1 MLASISEVR
10 SRRVGGKE
18 MRMHTIA
25 TALALTV
32 CTAAI
37 GYQAETP
44 AVKAGAPVP
53 PQATVSNRDALIA
66 RAKSL
71 ELNTP
76 YVPPPGDPLEH
87 HTSGFAKIMCSAVF
101 ITGLDPDF
109 AAENVGYFTS
119 PYVERAKVGKPVID
133 RVNKAVHIRL
143 PNGVTRTA
151 KYLGDQG
158 CVTLPVGKTS
168 VNFTPVK
175 LKSHLPDAS
184 TQPWPMGDVLPK
196 DPLPPELDAVKVK
209 QAVEAAFEPAAGMT
223 AAFVVTWRG
232 RLIAERYGEGITEH
246 TPLESWSM
254 GKSLTATLMGALV
267 KQGIDDLWQP
277 APIPEWQ
284 SAGDPRAKIRIAD
297 ILHMSSGLRINA
309 PQDPDYDPSGTYP
322 DHLYLYTGSVDS
334 FHYATTRPLQWP
346 PNTVGR
352 YRNTDPVLI
361 NYLIRLG
368 VEKRGE
374 EYLSFPQRALLAQ
387 IGIRTGVQASDA
399 PRSLRTAGYELASA
413 RDWARLGNLYLQDG
427 VWNGERILPEGY
439 VQFVSTVAPAWAA
452 DKRPIYGGFFWING
466 DGEYPVPKEAFYMSG
481 AGGQTTLIIPSY
493 DLVVVRLGHYKGSKA
508 GDKSFKQALA
518 LLMEAVPKR
527 K

>member
-1 MLASISEVR
+1 
-10 SRRVGGKE
+10 

-53 PQATVSNRDALIA
+53 PQATVSSRDALIA

-101 ITGLDPDF
+101 VTGLDPDF

-119 PYVERAKVGKPVID
+119 PYAERAQVGKPVID
-133 RVNKAVHIRL
+133 RVNKAVHITL

-151 KYLGDQG
+151 QYLGDQG
-158 CVTLPVGKTS
+158 CVTLPVGKNS

-175 LKSHLPDAS
+175 LKSRLPDAS
-184 TQPWPMGDVLPK
+184 TQQWPMGDALAK
-196 DPLPPELDAVKVK
+196 EPLSPELDAAKVK
-209 QAVEAAFEPAAGMT
+209 QAVDAAFGSAAEMS

-232 RLIAERYGEGITEH
+232 RLIAERYGDGITAH
-246 TPLESWSM
+246 TPLEGWSM
-254 GKSLTATLMGALV
+254 GKSLTATLMGVLV
-267 KQGIDDLWQP
+267 KQGVYDLWQP

-284 SAGDPRAKIRIAD
+284 SAGDPRANIRIAD
-297 ILHMSSGLRINA
+297 ILHMSSGLRIKA

-334 FHYATTRPLQWP
+334 FHYAATRPPQWP

-352 YRNTDPVLI
+352 YHNTDPVLI
-361 NYLIRLG
+361 NYLIRLAIQ
-368 VEKRGE
+368 KRGE
-374 EYLSFPQRALLAQ
+374 EYLFFPQRALFDK
-387 IGIRTGVQASDA
+387 IGIRTMVLETDPFGNFLTQ
-399 PRSLRTAGYELASA
+399 GYELASA

-427 VWNGERILPEGY
+427 IWNGERILPDGY
-439 VQFVSTVAPAWAA
+439 VKFVSTLAPAWEA

-466 DGEYPVPKEAFYMSG
+466 DGKYPVPKEAFYMSG
-481 AGGQTTLIIPSY
+481 VGGQTTLIIPSH
-493 DLVVVRLGHYKGSKA
+493 DLVVVRLGHYKGSQA
-508 GDKSFKQALA
+508 GDKGFKQALA
-518 LLMEAVPKR
+518 LLMDAVPRR